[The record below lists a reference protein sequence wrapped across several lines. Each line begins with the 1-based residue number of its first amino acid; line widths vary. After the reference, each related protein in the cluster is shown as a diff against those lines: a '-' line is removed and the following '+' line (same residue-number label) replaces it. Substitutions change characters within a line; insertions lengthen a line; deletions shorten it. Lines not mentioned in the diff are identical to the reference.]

1 MSKNNVKDRLFQKEC
16 WVANWD
22 SVIIAFAFNAKS
34 FAIAILVFFIF
45 PSHHLFW
52 TDCQKLFSQCFIIS
66 FHESMWPRSDSFLGH
81 IKKSLNI
88 VPQVVI
94 WDVCGTW
101 HDLCAVT
108 NVHSIQKSTRNSQ
121 KLGNKLGQLF
131 SGCWQKIQLLKQRE
145 IELISK
151 TVWIKR
157 KEKMFR
163 LGIWLL
169 FHVKQYQNCFWRTFV
184 IRKCTYLPI
193 YILLVDD
200 LMMK

>member
-1 MSKNNVKDRLFQKEC
+1 
-16 WVANWD
+16 
-22 SVIIAFAFNAKS
+22 
-34 FAIAILVFFIF
+34 
-45 PSHHLFW
+45 
-52 TDCQKLFSQCFIIS
+52 
-66 FHESMWPRSDSFLGH
+66 MWPRSDSFLGH

-101 HDLCAVT
+101 HGVT
-108 NVHSIQKSTRNSQ
+108 SVHSIQKSTRNSQ

-131 SGCWQKIQLLKQRE
+131 SECWQKIQLLKQRE

-151 TVWIKR
+151 RVWRKG

-169 FHVKQYQNCFWRTFV
+169 FHVKQYQNCCWRTVV